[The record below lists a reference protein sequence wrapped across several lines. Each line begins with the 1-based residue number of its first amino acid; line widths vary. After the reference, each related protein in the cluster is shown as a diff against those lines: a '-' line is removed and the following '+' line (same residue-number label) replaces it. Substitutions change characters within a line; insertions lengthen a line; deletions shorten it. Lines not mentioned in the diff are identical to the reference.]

1 MRTRSNLAQLAL
13 MLALLLA
20 LAGPA
25 FAGGAVYKWVDK
37 AGVTHYTNVAGDK
50 ARSTGAVGGNANM
63 TVVAETT
70 TAKLT
75 PMVSTD
81 MRSHSTVYKFRDGA
95 GITHYTDSKPLR
107 QNYTTLNVYCP
118 ACDPRSRVRW
128 DSTKLNLTAYA
139 DSIEAAAKEYGVDAA
154 LVRAI
159 IHAESAFDPGAV
171 SRKGAQGL
179 MQLMPSTAAEYGVA
193 NAFIA
198 DQNIR
203 AGTRHLASLLKS
215 YNGDVRMTAAAYN
228 AGAGA
233 VGKYGGVPPYEETRC
248 TSSASGSC
256 TSGIRPVPEASLR
269 TAGPQ
274 LRPGI

>member
-1 MRTRSNLAQLAL
+1 MRARSNSVPIVLLV
-13 MLALLLA
+13 ALLLA

-25 FAGGAVYKWVDK
+25 SAGGAVYKWVDK

-63 TVVAETT
+63 AVVAETA
-70 TAKLT
+70 TASVAP
-75 PMVSTD
+75 PMVATD
-81 MRSHSTVYKFRDGA
+81 MRSHSTIYKFRDGR

-107 QNYTTLNVYCP
+107 QNYTTLSVFCP
-118 ACDPRSRVRW
+118 ACDPRSKVRW
-128 DSTKLNLTAYA
+128 DRTKLNLTAYS
-139 DSIEAAAKEYGVDAA
+139 DSIDAAAKEYGVDPA

-179 MQLMPSTAAEYGVA
+179 MQLMPATAAEYGVA

-203 AGTRHLASLLKS
+203 AGTRHLAGLLKS

-233 VGKYGGVPPYEETRC
+233 VGKYGGVPPYEETKVYVERVGILHKRYQ
-248 TSSASGSC
+248 TGS
-256 TSGIRPVPEASLR
+256 
-269 TAGPQ
+269 
-274 LRPGI
+274 